1 MNNKKFFKGVIKV
14 SFSSELK
21 EELSKISNH
30 KNECCKLAE
39 LAGYLITNCN
49 VVKENGNFIL
59 KMTTEN
65 SPAIRRVYNAFKNL
79 YNIEPITNIS
89 NKVENKD
96 MLFELIV
103 ENKNDLQKIFKN
115 TLINIDS
122 NLQIIIDDC
131 GKIKEK
137 ECCMKAFIRGVFMG
151 GGSITSPENANHLE
165 IVLNNVQ
172 NANFINSILH
182 ELGINAKIIKRKKMT
197 VIYIKDSE
205 AISNFLILIGSN
217 RATLTFEQTRVIKEY
232 RNNMNRK
239 INCEVANMDKIAVA
253 ASRQLNDILLL
264 KKKKKFD
271 DLSEEIKNV
280 ALLREEYPEASLEKI
295 GEMLEPKLSKAGVSH
310 RFKKIKII
318 ADELRKEE

>member
-1 MNNKKFFKGVIKV
+1 M

-30 KNECCKLAE
+30 KNECCKLSE

-49 VVKENGNFIL
+49 VVKENGEFIL

-65 SPAIRRVYNAFKNL
+65 SSAIRRVYNAFKNL
-79 YNIEPITNIS
+79 YDIEPITNVTNHVM
-89 NKVENKD
+89 NKE

-103 ENKNDLQKIFKN
+103 SDKMDLQKIFEN
-115 TLINIDS
+115 ALINIDS
-122 NLQIIIDDC
+122 NLQIVIDDK

-172 NANFINSILH
+172 NANFINSILYD
-182 ELGINAKIIKRKKMT
+182 LGINAKIIKRKKMT

-217 RATLTFEQTRVIKEY
+217 KATLTFEQTRVEKEY

-264 KKKKKFD
+264 KKMQRFEELPDEVKKIAK
-271 DLSEEIKNV
+271 
-280 ALLREEYPEASLEKI
+280 LRLKYPEANLEKI

-310 RFKKIKII
+310 RFKKIKML
-318 ADELRKEE
+318 ADELRNE

>member
-1 MNNKKFFKGVIKV
+1 M

-30 KNECCKLAE
+30 KNECCKLSE

-49 VVKENGNFIL
+49 VVKENGEFIL

-65 SPAIRRVYNAFKNL
+65 SSAIRRVYNAFKNL
-79 YNIEPITNIS
+79 YDIEPVTNVANQVM
-89 NKVENKD
+89 NKE
-96 MLFELIV
+96 MLFELV
-103 ENKNDLQKIFKN
+103 VSDKMDLQKIFEN
-115 TLINIDS
+115 TFINIDS
-122 NLQIIIDDC
+122 NLQIIIDDN

-182 ELGINAKIIKRKKMT
+182 DLSINAKIIKRKKMT

-205 AISNFLILIGSN
+205 VISDFLILIGSN
-217 RATLTFEQTRVIKEY
+217 KGTLTFEQTRVEKEY

-239 INCEVANMDKIAVA
+239 INCEVANLDKIAVA
-253 ASRQLNDILLL
+253 ASKQLNDILLL
-264 KKKKKFD
+264 KKMKRFEE
-271 DLSEEIKNV
+271 LPEEIKIIAN
-280 ALLREEYPEASLEKI
+280 LREEHPEASLEKI

-310 RFKKIKII
+310 RFKKIKML
-318 ADELRKEE
+318 ADELREE